1 MGYKRIGW
9 KDHVVQRPRTYRV
22 EENSDGSKTM
32 IPEPGAVLQQGTPQ
46 SARNFGMM
54 DAGLQ
59 AVSVAFDELLTI
71 VQAKMRELDELRDR
85 LNAFIAASA
94 DITSVTYAKETAVNA
109 EGKNVATVTYTV
121 TTDAR
126 AISIQNSAL
135 DSDSY
140 YSTVS
145 DTEKYSTVSG
155 SVRTWTLKRVYTNC
169 SGTRTVKFRASTD
182 GENYGNPYSISVDFD

>member
-71 VQAKMRELDELRDR
+71 VQAQTRDTDELRDK
-85 LNAFIAASA
+85 LNKFIAASMV
-94 DITSVTYAKETAVNA
+94 IKSVSYTRRKFTNS
-109 EGKNVATVTYTV
+109 EGKSECDFTFTVK
-121 TTDAR
+121 TDAAALFLKIGNR
-126 AISIQNSAL
+126 SA
-135 DSDSY
+135 
-140 YSTVS
+140 YST
-145 DTEKYSTVSG
+145 EKSTVSG
-155 SVRTWTLKRVYTNC
+155 DVRTWTVGTVYIGFT
-169 SGTRTVKFRASTD
+169 GTKSVTFRASAD
-182 GENYGNPYSISVDFD
+182 GENYGEPYSISVNFD

>member
-71 VQAKMRELDELRDR
+71 VQAQTRDTDELRDK
-85 LNAFIAASA
+85 LNKFIAASS
-94 DITSVTYAKETAVNA
+94 DITSISYTKKRITASDGV
-109 EGKNVATVTYTV
+109 EYVGIKYTV
-121 TTDAR
+121 KTDAV
-126 AISIQNSAL
+126 ITGIQCTTAGQE
-135 DSDSY
+135 D
-140 YSTVS
+140 YSHKF
-145 DTEKYSTVSG
+145 DAERYSTVSG
-155 SVRTWTLKRVYTNC
+155 SVRTWEMSIFYPVY
-169 SGTRTVKFRASTD
+169 SGTKTVKFRASAD
-182 GENYGNPYSISVDFD
+182 GENYGNPYSISVNFD